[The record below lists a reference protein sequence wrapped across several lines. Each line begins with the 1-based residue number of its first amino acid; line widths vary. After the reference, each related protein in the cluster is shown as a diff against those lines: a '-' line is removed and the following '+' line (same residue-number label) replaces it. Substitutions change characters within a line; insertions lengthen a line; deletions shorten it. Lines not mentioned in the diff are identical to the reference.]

1 MEYSNVTIMDHPL
14 IHHKLTVLRDEKT
27 SSRDFRALVS
37 EIAMLMCYEATRDLP
52 LEETEVK
59 TPVAVAKVKN
69 QMTDFVTKK
78 GDLLIVRALKIDWA
92 TFEENT
98 LLSGKRVTTR
108 PIKIEI
114 MDTEELKNRLN
125 NS

>member
-1 MEYSNVTIMDHPL
+1 MTNCDNTNIQKRETRFRVIYQI
-14 IHHKLTVLRDEKT
+14 LRGKKVIV
-27 SSRDFRALVS
+27 FAN
-37 EIAMLMCYEATRDLP
+37 
-52 LEETEVK
+52 TEDV
-59 TPVAVAKVKN
+59 PSFEDAVAKVKN
-69 QMTDFVTKK
+69 QMANFVTKK

-125 NS
+125 NNNIRR